1 MKLAKVSSKRNVL
14 KEPGFFSIIDEKRLL
29 MVV

>member
-1 MKLAKVSSKRNVL
+1 MRVAKISNGRNVL